1 MKKLAIVLSFGLLC
15 GISAFAQTIQ
25 VTPGSTRTFTV
36 NLLNGVTL
44 HPSTPYTWTTSGAGI
59 VSANPSNNTI
69 SISFSNTIGSTAH
82 IEVYATSSD
91 NCKSD
96 LKQMDLTVQPLT
108 YGASFAQA
116 SQDVC
121 PQTTGNP
128 TGGHP
133 ANVVINFTGGNVN
146 SFVYVL
152 DGVSTTVTLPS
163 PATTYTLNLSSITY
177 TNAQAGAHT
186 LEIVSVTGGSI
197 TSLLPNGSVV
207 HTINVDTAPVIS
219 DIF

>member
-1 MKKLAIVLSFGLLC
+1 MKKIFLMAIGLVSGAMLM
-15 GISAFAQTIQ
+15 AQTVE
-25 VTPGSTRTFTV
+25 VTPGSTRVFTV

-44 HPSTPYTWTTSGAGI
+44 DATTPYTWSHSGSGI
-59 VSANPSNNTI
+59 VSATASNNTY
-69 SISFSNTIGSTAH
+69 SVTFSNTVNSTGH
-82 IEVYATSSD
+82 IEVYATSAD

-96 LKQMDLTVQPLT
+96 IKTMDLTVKPLT
-108 YGASFAQA
+108 YGASFVLA

-128 TGGHP
+128 TGGKP
-133 ANVVINFTGGNVN
+133 TSVQINFTGGTVN

-152 DGVSTTVTLPS
+152 DGVSTSVTLPAPGTS
-163 PATTYTLNLSSITY
+163 YTLDLSSVTY

-186 LEIVSVTGGSI
+186 LEIVSVTGGTI

>member
-1 MKKLAIVLSFGLLC
+1 MKKIIATLVVGIMGLGLY
-15 GISAFAQTIQ
+15 AQTVQ
-25 VTPGSTRTFTV
+25 VTPGSTRTFSV
-36 NLLNGVTL
+36 NLLNGVSL
-44 HPSTPYTWTTSGAGI
+44 HATTPYTWSHSGTGI
-59 VSANPSNNTI
+59 VSATADTNTYNVT
-69 SISFSNTIGSTAH
+69 FSNTVGTTGH
-82 IEVYATSSD
+82 IEVYATSVD

-96 LKQMDLTVQPLT
+96 IKMIDVTVEPLK

-128 TGGHP
+128 GGGD
-133 ANVVINFTGGNVN
+133 AAAVDITFTGGNVQ

-152 DGVSTTVTLPS
+152 DGVSTTVTLSTPS
-163 PATTYTLNLSSITY
+163 TSYTLDVATAY
-177 TNAQAGAHT
+177 TNAEAGAHT
-186 LEIVSVTGGSI
+186 LEIVSITGDDNI

>member
-1 MKKLAIVLSFGLLC
+1 MKKLFALAVGIVTGV
-15 GISAFAQTIQ
+15 AMMAQTVE

-44 HPSTPYTWTTSGAGI
+44 HSTTPYTWTTSGSGI
-59 VSANPSNNTI
+59 VTATPSNNTI
-69 SISFSNTIGSTAH
+69 SVTFSNTVNTTAH
-82 IEVYATSSD
+82 IEVYATSAD

-96 LKQMDLTVQPLT
+96 IKSMDLTVKPLT
-108 YGASFAQA
+108 YVASFAQA

-133 ANVVINFTGGNVN
+133 ASVVINFTGGNVS
-146 SFVYVL
+146 SFEYVL
-152 DGVSTTVTLPS
+152 DGVPTTVTLPS
-163 PATTYTLNLSSITY
+163 PAASYTLDLSSVTY

-186 LEIVSVTGGSI
+186 LEISSVTGGTI
-197 TSLLPNGSVV
+197 TSKQDGVV
-207 HTINVDTAPVIS
+207 HIINVDTAPVIS